1 MGEVDAAI
9 VTTQMMLETENIGLG
24 TTWVGYF
31 DKEELIKEFKIPEN
45 FVPVSILPIG
55 YPKAGV
61 EPNPLHFERKDLSE
75 TVFYNKSA
83 VNRNKLYNDIGNI
96 RYKENDNN
104 LNLFIFDGC
113 NELVELYEIVVK

>member
-1 MGEVDAAI
+1 MYVSKTSLLAHNGVNNYIALSTSERLVI
-9 VTTQMMLETENIGLG
+9 LEWYHNG
-24 TTWVGYF
+24 
-31 DKEELIKEFKIPEN
+31 
-45 FVPVSILPIG
+45 
-55 YPKAGV
+55 KAV
-61 EPNPLHFERKDLSE
+61 E

-113 NELVELYEIVVK
+113 NELVELYEMGQPITASEMIEMINDATDKVYSSQYIKDMKKKRNN